1 MKNGV
6 YTLRELSACYFPN
19 NHPRS
24 ASVQLKGWINNN
36 SKLKAELEEAGYA
49 KGQRYLTPR
58 QTELIF
64 AYIGEP

>member
-1 MKNGV
+1 M
-6 YTLRELSACYFPN
+6 
-19 NHPRS
+19 
-24 ASVQLKGWINNN
+24 QLKGWINNN